1 VVTSRRGSS
10 GSAATLLGI
19 LRGDQGSVS
28 DLLRAAKLAGDV
40 TVIEDE
46 LVDALL
52 SILRRDDT
60 PEAVYGQAAISR

>member
-10 GSAATLLGI
+10 GSAATLLDI

-40 TVIEDE
+40 TVIDDE

-52 SILRRDDT
+52 SIRL
-60 PEAVYGQAAISR
+60 GS